1 MYHNFSIKKAV
12 LLLGILALVMFSVS
26 CGRSDNTE
34 NNPDASPEPTE
45 ENVNFD
51 YVEQPSPEPEQEVNF
66 VFPEKGV
73 RPYAVM
79 IDNQGEKCLPQG
91 GLSQAQVIYEVIVEG
106 GITRFMPVF
115 WGQKTELIGPVRSA
129 RHYFL
134 DYALEHD
141 AIYVHIG
148 WSPMA
153 MADIPKLG
161 VNNINGA
168 YGVFWDITNDKSN
181 WQDTYTSMEKLE
193 EYAKKVNYRTT
204 TDKEM
209 VFKYHNRDQE
219 LEGGKKAEKINLS
232 YSGEYKSYY
241 EYDADKKLYLRF
253 RNGKPHIERQTGE
266 QLTTKNIII
275 QKVRNYDIKGDQY
288 GRQNLDTVG
297 SGEGYYITN
306 GKCIEIKWSK
316 ASRTEKTKYLDG
328 DGKEIV
334 LNPGQ
339 TWVQI
344 FPVSGKIEIE

>member
-1 MYHNFSIKKAV
+1 MLVDTISKHRLGLKDVEPDILGRAYEYLLRKFAEGSGQSAGEFYTPSEVAV
-12 LLLGILALVMFSVS
+12 LMAHIVDPQPG
-26 CGRSDNTE
+26 
-34 NNPDASPEPTE
+34 E
-45 ENVNFD
+45 EIFD
-51 YVEQPSPEPEQEVNF
+51 PCVGS
-66 VFPEKGV
+66 
-73 RPYAVM
+73 
-79 IDNQGEKCLPQG
+79 G
-91 GLSQAQVIYEVIVEG
+91 GL
-106 GITRFMPVF
+106 
-115 WGQKTELIGPVRSA
+115 LIKCHLLFRERYDDDPNVRSLK
-129 RHYFL
+129 FFGQEIL
-134 DYALEHD
+134 ALEHD

-316 ASRTEKTKYLDG
+316 ASRTEKTRQRNSFKSRSDMG
-328 DGKEIV
+328 SDIPCIG
-334 LNPGQ
+334 
-339 TWVQI
+339 
-344 FPVSGKIEIE
+344 